1 MIKFLPFEEK
11 CCAQTIL
18 LSVKVKQPVDMFRK
32 CSLSNIL
39 QTIRILDIGPGPPPL
54 VPGVNFT
61 RPRVQSILSPY
72 RHPNIQP
79 TAGNVYNGQIYLRQA
94 LNVVY
99 EIMTLL
105 TNLMLMAH

>member
-1 MIKFLPFEEK
+1 MIKFQPLEEK

-18 LSVKVKQPVDMFRK
+18 LGVKVKQPVDMFRK

-39 QTIRILDIGPGPPPL
+39 QTIRMLDIGPGPPSL

-72 RHPNIQP
+72 RHPNLHP
-79 TAGNVYNGQIYLRQA
+79 AHCWECL
-94 LNVVY
+94 
-99 EIMTLL
+99 LL
-105 TNLMLMAH
+105 TDLLEALKAV